1 MGHKSRKKSR
11 QKRSGFYGWQ
21 NQKSILRAGTDGNVS
36 MQGSLS
42 EKKKATMKCLLE
54 GITAKESLQELPA
67 ILTAHYFVTELHF
80 VSYCL
85 L

>member
-1 MGHKSRKKSR
+1 
-11 QKRSGFYGWQ
+11 
-21 NQKSILRAGTDGNVS
+21 